1 VKGMTT
7 TTMESEEEIMTN
19 QQFDAVI
26 KMVLNTMDLTSDVAT
41 MRKAI
46 LELLIDDKTKQ
57 EYQKPLQERN

>member
-1 VKGMTT
+1 MTT
-7 TTMESEEEIMTN
+7 TTIRTEEEIMTN

-26 KMVLNTMDLTSDVAT
+26 KMVLNTIDLASDVTT

-57 EYQKPLQERN
+57 AYQKPLKERD